1 MALNQSA
8 LEWED
13 RRSSDSRLPPP
24 PVLTNSVPA
33 EITNQQATDPS
44 WRPPD
49 VGNTQKERVESEFVD
64 LLRSHRTHSQ
74 EAGSVGQRVALAFV
88 VACANEHFTLEA
100 HLHRL
105 HGVIFDASPSA
116 DEIIQALGCT
126 SRQKAVQRHFPQQ
139 MLLPQVAFQMKLE
152 AYVADGHDAQ
162 HKGGYF
168 EALAG
173 GDWLSILGWRAAMMR
188 RLHITRAKLVDT
200 LSTLESVLPPGSSR
214 CIEDYRP
221 TPLKPLKPP
230 AAVPPPPTDG
240 PPVAVPKGASLINRQ
255 FGIGA
260 DTEAFGSNSGSNSGS
275 DSDSN
280 SNSDRSEYHSAVD
293 ALSSDS
299 SDPEGG
305 AAAN

>member
-1 MALNQSA
+1 MSHATYQVPPWQGVPHVSCNLPGTALAGGASCLVQPTRYRLGRGLPNVASRGTTLAGAWHIGVRVRGTLCCAASQIANVEVKITFAHHFGRRYNLLAVALNQSA
-8 LEWED
+8 LEWDD

-24 PVLTNSVPA
+24 VLANSVPA
-33 EITNQQATDPS
+33 EITSQQATDPS

-188 RLHITRAKLVDT
+188 QPARARGVSW
-200 LSTLESVLPPGSSR
+200 STQS
-214 CIEDYRP
+214 
-221 TPLKPLKPP
+221 
-230 AAVPPPPTDG
+230 
-240 PPVAVPKGASLINRQ
+240 
-255 FGIGA
+255 
-260 DTEAFGSNSGSNSGS
+260 
-275 DSDSN
+275 
-280 SNSDRSEYHSAVD
+280 
-293 ALSSDS
+293 
-299 SDPEGG
+299 
-305 AAAN
+305 